1 MGIAYDIHQKKLAT
15 KVQREGLHAGSPGY
29 KFIIFPSV
37 FQSIDYEDLECL
49 NREGIEIK
57 LKVQLQYRAKAKNL
71 REIILQ
77 FKDKENYLEVL
88 K

>member
-1 MGIAYDIHQKKLAT
+1 M
-15 KVQREGLHAGSPGY
+15 QRGGLHSGSSGY

-37 FQSIDYEDLECL
+37 FQSIDYKDLECL
-49 NREGIEIK
+49 NQEGVEIK

-77 FKDKENYLEVL
+77 FKDKENWKWEIPFDR
-88 K
+88 